1 MTDTLELASETIGL
15 WTDLTRR
22 DPDTTIQRLQTR
34 FEEIEPKVRAFVPEP
49 DRFSRL
55 STETKRIR
63 RTEPEAGV
71 LVGVPLGIKDI
82 FHVEGLD
89 TRAGSTLPVEIL
101 RGTEA
106 ESVTTLR
113 QAGALVVGKTVST
126 EFAFFAPGPTRNP
139 LDLGRTPGGS
149 SSGSAA
155 AVAAGLS
162 AIALGSQTIG
172 SISRP
177 ASFCG
182 VVGFKPSYDRIS
194 TAGVIPLSP
203 SLDHVGT
210 FTHSTSDA
218 RILAG
223 LLCKRWS
230 PSEVTR
236 KPRLGLPEGPYLERA
251 SDEAQ
256 KHFAETCGKLRDHGY
271 DLVPAEAFA
280 DLDQIVDIHYTIVA
294 AEAARFHQRWFS
306 RYGDRYHPKTRELID
321 RGSAVPDAELEDR
334 LARLPHLR
342 RVLTQTMKQHQIDL
356 WLSPAAPGAA
366 PCGLDSTG
374 DPIMS
379 LPWTQA
385 GLPTLAVPAGPG
397 DSGLPIGLQ
406 ITAGWWK
413 DEELLEWGIGIE
425 DLVR

>member
-1 MTDTLELASETIGL
+1 MTDTLELASEAIEF

-22 DPDTTIQRLQTR
+22 DPERAIQRLQAR
-34 FEEIEPKVRAFVPEP
+34 FEEVEPKVRAFVPDP

-55 STETKRIR
+55 SAEAREIT
-63 RTEPEAGV
+63 RTDPEAGP
-71 LVGVPLGIKDI
+71 LAGVPLGVKDI

-89 TRAGSTLPVEIL
+89 TRAGSTLPIEAL
-101 RGTEA
+101 RGAEA

-113 QAGALVVGKTVST
+113 RAGALVVGKTVST

-139 LDLGRTPGGS
+139 LDLERTPGGS

-162 AIALGSQTIG
+162 AIALGTQTIG

-210 FTHSTSDA
+210 FTHSTTDA
-218 RILAG
+218 RTMAG
-223 LLCKRWS
+223 LLCKQWS
-230 PSEVTR
+230 PARATR

-256 KHFAETCGKLRDHGY
+256 RHFTETCRKLRDHGY
-271 DLVPAEAFA
+271 DLVPVEAFA
-280 DLDQIVDIHYTIVA
+280 DLDQIVESHYTIVA
-294 AEAARFHQRWFS
+294 TEAARFHQRWFS
-306 RYGDRYHPKTRELID
+306 LYGDRYHPKTRELID
-321 RGSAVPDAELEDR
+321 RGSAVTDAELEDN
-334 LARLPHLR
+334 LASLGHLR
-342 RVLTQTMKQHQIDL
+342 RVLTQTMEQHEIDL
-356 WLSPAAPGAA
+356 WLSPAAPGPA

-379 LPWTQA
+379 LPWTHA

-413 DEELLEWGIGIE
+413 DEELLEWGIGVE
-425 DLVR
+425 DVVR